1 MHFTQ
6 IKETCLYTSDLKR
19 AEEFYSHILDLEKIV
34 SVENRHV
41 FFRVGTSVLLIFN
54 PDVTKVEKGLPPHF
68 GSGQIHIALEVNVE
82 DYMNIRE
89 KILSK
94 GIKIEHEQDWPG
106 GYKSFYF
113 RDPDKHLLEIVQKG
127 MWERK

>member
-19 AEEFYSHILDLEKIV
+19 AEEFYSHILGLEKIV

-54 PDVTKVEKGLPPHF
+54 PDVTKVEKDLPPHF

-94 GIKIEHEQDWPG
+94 GVIIELEKNWPG

-127 MWERK
+127 MWGN